1 MSARQLRWRA
11 TNRIRSSKSSES
23 KSTRPKLGPDY
34 SKSFQEVAVKAIETT
49 AMRTCPSNAQKAC
62 WALYSTANRTPQIR
76 VQHRR
81 SKIAHPV
88 TTRTITAG
96 QAQVLP
102 PGRFQPAA
110 IMPQTVSRM
119 STGKESP
126 IIASTSQEQIRAMSR
141 FGILRSHSTAI
152 QHGSFV
158 VDRIDRSQLKPSPL
172 AALPTTVRSHPH
184 RQRP

>member
-11 TNRIRSSKSSES
+11 TNRVRSSKSSES
-23 KSTRPKLGPDY
+23 KLTRPKLGPDY

-49 AMRTCPSNAQKAC
+49 AMRTCPSNVQRAC

-81 SKIAHPV
+81 STTANPV

-102 PGRFQPAA
+102 PGRSQPAA
-110 IMPQTVSRM
+110 TRPQIARRMP
-119 STGKESP
+119 TGKVSP
-126 IIASTSQEQIRAMSR
+126 IIASTSQKRIQAMSR

-152 QHGSFV
+152 PHGSFV

-172 AALPTTVRSHPH
+172 AALPTMVRSHPH
-184 RQRP
+184 QQRP